1 MTESN
6 EKKSTMDVA
15 AASKCPVQLNANRE
29 TKQGGDS
36 SAGGI
41 MKSSYSVWNFWRPN
55 KNSSDYKNTEFK
67 SDMNI
72 NGSGEVAPTSS
83 SACPVTNRNQ
93 QSNDRIQ
100 TASTILPF
108 ASPFSSQE
116 HAVSHSQIPQPQQQI
131 PLSTYRVVSSIPKPC
146 PVGIETSSSENM
158 VPSSSSA
165 STPVVSLSKDQSSIP
180 AHQPDFSEKW
190 VYPSEQQFY
199 NAMKRKG
206 WDLPPGIEKSIPHVV
221 RIHNAVN
228 EKGWKEILE
237 WERIRDPK
245 NDNPRLVRFLGRP
258 KDLSPRARFYSSL
271 WLRNEPF
278 DRHDWF
284 VDRGDGTG
292 QRRYV
297 IDFYNGKENSG
308 NNGLPSMYL
317 DVRPA
322 LDDFEAVQDRVKMF
336 FRNAFPGIVE
346 LVMNSSSSSSSSS
359 STTDSYGSKKERQDA
374 GVMVDH
380 HASPKGK

>member
-1 MTESN
+1 
-6 EKKSTMDVA
+6 
-15 AASKCPVQLNANRE
+15 
-29 TKQGGDS
+29 
-36 SAGGI
+36 
-41 MKSSYSVWNFWRPN
+41 
-55 KNSSDYKNTEFK
+55 
-67 SDMNI
+67 
-72 NGSGEVAPTSS
+72 
-83 SACPVTNRNQ
+83 
-93 QSNDRIQ
+93 
-100 TASTILPF
+100 
-108 ASPFSSQE
+108 
-116 HAVSHSQIPQPQQQI
+116 
-131 PLSTYRVVSSIPKPC
+131 
-146 PVGIETSSSENM
+146 M

>member
-1 MTESN
+1 MSESN
-6 EKKSTMDVA
+6 EDTPS
-15 AASKCPVQLNANRE
+15 SSSSRCPVQRNAN
-29 TKQGGDS
+29 DS
-36 SAGGI
+36 SAGI
-41 MKSSYSVWNFWRPN
+41 TKSSFSPWNFWRSN
-55 KNSSDYKNTEFK
+55 NNSSGSPGPVEIDKHKNIYNSNNNENNTPT
-67 SDMNI
+67 SN
-72 NGSGEVAPTSS
+72 VATTSS
-83 SACPVTNRNQ
+83 SGCPVLNSNQ
-93 QSNDRIQ
+93 HSDDRPTPTS
-100 TASTILPF
+100 TALPF

-131 PLSTYRVVSSIPKPC
+131 PLSTYRTVSSIPKPC
-146 PVGIETSSSENM
+146 PMGGETSPSSEHITP
-158 VPSSSSA
+158 PSTSPPARSSA
-165 STPVVSLSKDQSSIP
+165 TPFTTATTDRSIP
-180 AHQPDFSEKW
+180 AHQPELSDKW

-228 EKGWKEILE
+228 ERGWKEILE
-237 WERIRDPK
+237 WERMRDPK

-258 KDLSPRARFYSSL
+258 KDLSPRAMFYSSL

-292 QRRYV
+292 ERRYV
-297 IDFYNGKENSG
+297 IDFYNGKETTRSNKMAQSSQG
-308 NNGLPSMYL
+308 NAGLPSMYL

-336 FRNAFPGIVE
+336 FKNAFPGIAE
-346 LVMNSSSSSSSSS
+346 LVMNTESFGA
-359 STTDSYGSKKERQDA
+359 SYKKDQETSR
-374 GVMVDH
+374 
-380 HASPKGK
+380 K